1 MMKLVYQLIIAII
14 SVLLVWELFTQKD
27 VKVQIMA
34 AMTLIP
40 FILRLIMVV

>member
-40 FILRLIMVV
+40 FILRLMMVV

>member
-1 MMKLVYQLIIAII
+1 MKLVYQLIIAFI

-27 VKVQIMA
+27 IKTQVMA

-40 FILRLIMVV
+40 FILRLFMVV